1 MYKVKLTNSHFKAQ
15 NDAEIRDIT
24 IGDLLKEIS
33 DTHPNSVAM
42 VDVMDDGECGKSWN
56 YSDLFKQSGN
66 GREGGVWGLEEFL
79 EVKAVSDWN

>member
-56 YSDLFKQSGN
+56 YSDLFKQSD
-66 GREGGVWGLEEFL
+66 LLAKALTTFIFL
-79 EVKAVSDWN
+79 LRTTACHFP

>member
-33 DTHPNSVAM
+33 DIHPRIK
-42 VDVMDDGECGKSWN
+42 DIIFLHKGEDKELDYDHN
-56 YSDLFKQSGN
+56 P
-66 GREGGVWGLEEFL
+66 
-79 EVKAVSDWN
+79 

>member
-33 DTHPNSVAM
+33 DIHP
-42 VDVMDDGECGKSWN
+42 
-56 YSDLFKQSGN
+56 
-66 GREGGVWGLEEFL
+66 
-79 EVKAVSDWN
+79 